1 MGTDGGHPGRPFS
14 VDVDA
19 ATGRPKCAWNA
30 RVLVPLSCVVCV
42 AFAVKVSEVGGWRY
56 LSGWR
61 LALKDESGPNA
72 APNELRAFWMQNR
85 GR

>member
-1 MGTDGGHPGRPFS
+1 MCVERAGASSS
-14 VDVDA
+14 VMCGV
-19 ATGRPKCAWNA
+19 C
-30 RVLVPLSCVVCV
+30 VCV